1 MQYCAVRIDSILSKA
16 GNFVPTFCVETKEE
30 KDLIISLLKF
40 SQDVKS
46 AYLQFAPNIF
56 VQSAYVLATNFSAL
70 YNKTKILG
78 EKDEKRR
85 ASLLTLL
92 KVVRKA
98 LGIFAELVAIEIPE
112 KM

>member
-1 MQYCAVRIDSILSKA
+1 MTSS
-16 GNFVPTFCVETKEE
+16 F
-30 KDLIISLLKF
+30 ISLLKF
-40 SQDVKS
+40 SQDVKG

-98 LGIFAELVAIEIPE
+98 LGIFAKLVAIEIPE